1 MWKPAIGCDWQVFWS
16 VWRIIIVSVSC
27 LKKSRES
34 VGSNIY
40 TQEWTSLIE
49 WSRPREIHMRKTCAL
64 PDITFV
70 INMSEWESAKENEGL
85 GLGIE

>member
-1 MWKPAIGCDWQVFWS
+1 M
-16 VWRIIIVSVSC
+16 
-27 LKKSRES
+27 ES
-34 VGSNIY
+34 IGSNIY

-49 WSRPREIHMRKTCAL
+49 WSCPWEIHIRKTCAL

-70 INMSEWESAKENEGL
+70 INMSERESAEENEGL